1 MPLKK
6 ADIAIMAFCTGLI
19 VANLYYC
26 QPLIVLIA
34 KDFHIDTNVAA
45 RLNYI
50 TQAGYAAGLLFI
62 VPIGDLV
69 ERKKQILIINGAV
82 VVSLIV
88 AAIAPSFFVLEVAS
102 FCIGF
107 TTVVPQLI
115 LPLAAHLGEPERR
128 GKIIGSIM
136 SGLLLGI
143 LLSRTVSGLIGA
155 AWGWRAVYELAAV
168 VCTLLLGLMAI
179 RFPKSQPD
187 FKGTYGQLM
196 RSLASLL
203 PQPVL
208 QEACMINALGF
219 ATFGA
224 FWATMVLYLSGA
236 HFHYNSGQ
244 IGLFGLAGAAG
255 ALAAPIAGRSGDKG
269 NPRSAILIGIVMIL
283 AGFVLFYFFSTSL
296 AGLIA
301 GILLLDFG
309 LQAIHISNQTRV
321 YALIPEARNRLNTIY
336 MTITFTGTALGS
348 AFGIWLWHFGGWPAF
363 CIGGMSLMVV
373 ALAIYGLY
381 HRRLTAIYRAKVGL

>member
-1 MPLKK
+1 
-6 ADIAIMAFCTGLI
+6 
-19 VANLYYC
+19 
-26 QPLIVLIA
+26 
-34 KDFHIDTNVAA
+34 
-45 RLNYI
+45 
-50 TQAGYAAGLLFI
+50 
-62 VPIGDLV
+62 
-69 ERKKQILIINGAV
+69 
-82 VVSLIV
+82 
-88 AAIAPSFFVLEVAS
+88 
-102 FCIGF
+102 
-107 TTVVPQLI
+107 
-115 LPLAAHLGEPERR
+115 
-128 GKIIGSIM
+128 
-136 SGLLLGI
+136 
-143 LLSRTVSGLIGA
+143 
-155 AWGWRAVYELAAV
+155 
-168 VCTLLLGLMAI
+168 
-179 RFPKSQPD
+179 
-187 FKGTYGQLM
+187 
-196 RSLASLL
+196 
-203 PQPVL
+203 
-208 QEACMINALGF
+208 MINALGF

-236 HFHYNSGQ
+236 PFHYNSGQ
-244 IGLFGLAGAAG
+244 IRLFGLAGAAG

-283 AGFVLFYFFSTSL
+283 TGFVLFYFFSTSI